1 MHLRELSSLLDSFV
15 VSTDGEFE
23 QLGLL
28 ATQNGK
34 NMLSF
39 IENEKYLN
47 DLYDNKS
54 VSCLIT
60 NKELIDKAKGNGRAI
75 ILSKTPRLTFFAI
88 HHALLAHTDFYGA
101 KQENEIAATAKIH
114 PSAHI
119 GSSNIRI
126 GERVE
131 IGPNVVVGDKVE
143 IGDDARIGANTVLG
157 GDGFE
162 CFKANDVI
170 INVKHAGSVFI
181 GKAVS
186 MHSNICVDRGLFGN
200 ATIIEDNCSLD
211 NFVHISHN
219 VHIGRRTRIAA
230 MAMIAGRTIIGE
242 DSWIGPNVLVSNGL
256 TIGNRCNL
264 VMGSIVTKSTGDDK
278 TVMWRIAF

>member
-1 MHLRELSSLLDSFV
+1 MHLKELSAFLDGFA

-23 QLGLL
+23 QMGLL

-34 NMLSF
+34 GMLSF

-47 DLYDNKS
+47 DLYGNKS
-54 VSCLIT
+54 VSCIIAK
-60 NKELIDKAKGNGRAI
+60 KEFADRAGGDGRAVI
-75 ILSKTPRLTFFAI
+75 VSESPRLTFFAI

-101 KQENEIAATAKIH
+101 KKANEIAASAKIH

-119 GSSNIRI
+119 AANNVRI

-131 IGPNVVVGDKVE
+131 IGPNVVVGEKVE
-143 IGDDARIGANTVLG
+143 IGDDARIGANAVLG

-162 CFKANDVI
+162 CFRAGDAI
-170 INVKHAGSVFI
+170 INVRHAGSVLI
-181 GKAVS
+181 GRAVS
-186 MHSNICVDRGLFGN
+186 MHSNVCVDRGLFGN
-200 ATIIEDNCSLD
+200 ATIIEENCSLD

-230 MAMIAGRTIIGE
+230 MAMIAGRTVIGE
-242 DSWIGPNVLVSNGL
+242 DGWIGPNVLVSNGL

-264 VMGSIVTKSTGDDK
+264 VMGSIVTKSTGDGK
-278 TVMWRIAF
+278 TVMWRIAY